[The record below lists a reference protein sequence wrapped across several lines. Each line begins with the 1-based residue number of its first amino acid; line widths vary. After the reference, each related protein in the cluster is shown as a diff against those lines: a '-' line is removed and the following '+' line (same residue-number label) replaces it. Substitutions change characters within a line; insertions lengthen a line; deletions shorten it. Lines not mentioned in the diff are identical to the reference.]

1 MSQGKKFIKYFEL
14 EKNIFKEK
22 MRAVQLCHLKGIE
35 SNIFIFFKAVDT
47 NISQI

>member
-22 MRAVQLCHLKGIE
+22 NESCLAMSSKG
-35 SNIFIFFKAVDT
+35 N
-47 NISQI
+47 